1 MKQKEI
7 IEAYRMLGEANI
19 KTLDDKDGVIII
31 KGRMAMRPHV
41 ESYEALL
48 KDAREKFKPE
58 GLEDMQEKAQ
68 SWDKLSIEER
78 KSINDFFKQYQEKI
92 DTVCGPE
99 LEKEVEC
106 NIEKISQESAMKLL
120 KENGWPV
127 QRIDALSFMIA

>member
-19 KTLDDKDGVIII
+19 KTLEDKDAVIII
-31 KGRMAMRPHV
+31 KDRMAMRSHV
-41 ESYEALL
+41 EAYDALL
-48 KDAREKFKPE
+48 KDAQEKLKPE
-58 GLEDMQEKAQ
+58 NLEAMQEKTQ
-68 SWDKLSIEER
+68 GWDKLSNEER
-78 KSINDFFKQYQEKI
+78 RSVNEFFKSYQEKI

-106 NIEKISQESAMKLL
+106 NIEKISLESAMKLL

-127 QRIDALSFMIA
+127 SRLDILAFMLE

>member
-19 KTLDDKDGVIII
+19 KTLEDKDAVIII
-31 KGRMAMRPHV
+31 KDRMAMRPHA
-41 ESYEALL
+41 EAYDALL
-48 KDAREKFKPE
+48 KDAREKLKPE
-58 GLEDMQEKAQ
+58 NLEAMQEKTQ
-68 SWDKLSIEER
+68 NWDKLSNEER
-78 KSINDFFKQYQEKI
+78 RSVNEFFKSYQEKI

-106 NIEKISQESAMKLL
+106 NIEKISLESAMKLL

-127 QRIDALSFMIA
+127 SRLDILAFMLE

>member
-1 MKQKEI
+1 MKLKEI
-7 IEAYRMLGEANI
+7 VEAYELLGKANI

-58 GLEDMQEKAQ
+58 GLENMQEKTQ
-68 SWDKLSIEER
+68 MWDKLSTEER
-78 KSINDFFKQYQEKI
+78 KSVNEFFKSYQEKI

-99 LEKEVEC
+99 LEKEIEC
-106 NIEKISQESAMKLL
+106 NIEKISLDADMKLL

-127 QRIDALSFMIA
+127 SRLDILAFMLE

>member
-19 KTLDDKDGVIII
+19 KTLEDKDAVIII
-31 KGRMAMRPHV
+31 KDRMAMRPHV

-58 GLEDMQEKAQ
+58 NLEAMQEKTQ
-68 SWDKLSIEER
+68 NWDKLSNEER
-78 KSINDFFKQYQEKI
+78 RSVNEFFKSYQEKI

-106 NIEKISQESAMKLL
+106 NIEKISLESAMKLL

-127 QRIDALSFMIA
+127 SRIDALSFMIA

>member
-19 KTLDDKDGVIII
+19 KTLEDKDAVIII
-31 KGRMAMRPHV
+31 KDRMAMRPHV
-41 ESYEALL
+41 EAYDALL
-48 KDAREKFKPE
+48 KDAQEKLKPE
-58 GLEDMQEKAQ
+58 NLEAMQEKTQ
-68 SWDKLSIEER
+68 NWDKLSNEER
-78 KSINDFFKQYQEKI
+78 MSVNKFFKSYQGKI

-106 NIEKISQESAMKLL
+106 NIEKISLESAMKLL

>member
-19 KTLDDKDGVIII
+19 KTLEDKDAVVII
-31 KGRMAMRPHV
+31 KNRMSMRPHV
-41 ESYEALL
+41 EAYEALL
-48 KDAREKFKPE
+48 KDTREKFKPE

-78 KSINDFFKQYQEKI
+78 KSIKDFFRQYQEKI

-106 NIEKISQESAMKLL
+106 NIEKISLESAMKLL

>member
-19 KTLDDKDGVIII
+19 KTLEDKDAVIII
-31 KGRMAMRPHV
+31 KDRMAMRPHV
-41 ESYEALL
+41 EAYDALL
-48 KDAREKFKPE
+48 KDAQEKLKPE
-58 GLEDMQEKAQ
+58 NLEAMQEKAHG
-68 SWDKLSIEER
+68 WDKLSNEER
-78 KSINDFFKQYQEKI
+78 RSVNEFFKSYQEKI

-106 NIEKISQESAMKLL
+106 NIEKISLESAMKLL

-127 QRIDALSFMIA
+127 SRLDILAFMLE

>member
-19 KTLDDKDGVIII
+19 KTLEDKDAVVII
-31 KGRMAMRPHV
+31 KNRMSMRPHV
-41 ESYEALL
+41 EAYEALL
-48 KDAREKFKPE
+48 KDTREKFKPE

-99 LEKEVEC
+99 LEKEIDCKVD
-106 NIEKISQESAMKLL
+106 KLQMEGAL
-120 KENGWPV
+120 KLIKENGWPV
-127 QRIDALSFMIA
+127 SQLDTIAFMLD

>member
-1 MKQKEI
+1 MKLKEI
-7 IEAYRMLGEANI
+7 VEAYELLGKANI

-58 GLEDMQEKAQ
+58 GLEDMQEKTQ

-99 LEKEVEC
+99 LDKEIDC
-106 NIEKISQESAMKLL
+106 KIDKLPMEGAL
-120 KENGWPV
+120 KLIKENGWPV
-127 QRIDALSFMIA
+127 SQLDTIAFTLE

>member
-19 KTLDDKDGVIII
+19 KTLEDKDAVIII
-31 KGRMAMRPHV
+31 KDRMAMRPHV
-41 ESYEALL
+41 EAYDALL
-48 KDAREKFKPE
+48 KDAQEKLKPE
-58 GLEDMQEKAQ
+58 NLEAMQEKTQ
-68 SWDKLSIEER
+68 NWDKLSNEER
-78 KSINDFFKQYQEKI
+78 RSVNEFFKSYQEKI

-106 NIEKISQESAMKLL
+106 NIEKISLESAMKLL

-127 QRIDALSFMIA
+127 SRLDILAFMLE

>member
-19 KTLDDKDGVIII
+19 KTLEDKDAVIII
-31 KGRMAMRPHV
+31 KDRMAMRPHV
-41 ESYEALL
+41 EAYDALL
-48 KDAREKFKPE
+48 KDAQEKLKPE
-58 GLEDMQEKAQ
+58 NLEAMQEKAQ
-68 SWDKLSIEER
+68 GWDKLSNEER
-78 KSINDFFKQYQEKI
+78 RSVNEFFKSYQEKI

-106 NIEKISQESAMKLL
+106 NIEKISLESAMKLL

-127 QRIDALSFMIA
+127 SRLDILAFMLE

>member
-19 KTLDDKDGVIII
+19 KTLEDKDAVIII
-31 KGRMAMRPHV
+31 KDRMAMRSHV
-41 ESYEALL
+41 EAYDALL
-48 KDAREKFKPE
+48 KDAQEKLKPE
-58 GLEDMQEKAQ
+58 NLEAMQEKTQ
-68 SWDKLSIEER
+68 GWDKLSNEER
-78 KSINDFFKQYQEKI
+78 RSVNEFFRAYQEKI
-92 DTVCGPE
+92 DAVCVPE

-106 NIEKISQESAMKLL
+106 NIEKISLESAMKLL